1 MELQVVQSLALD
13 QVEVVGLKKY
23 IRDIL
28 SNSCVYKH
36 RKKIFFLVH
45 SPEEHVIFH
54 LVGLVLLVAL
64 LAVHDLVDELL
75 VFGYHRVLGIRVV
88 VDGRTFLAY
97 IRF

>member
-23 IRDIL
+23 IYSVTRAYI
-28 SNSCVYKH
+28 NIA
-36 RKKIFFLVH
+36 KKYFFLVH
-45 SPEEHVIFH
+45 SPEEHVVFH

-75 VFGYHRVLGIRVV
+75 VFGYHRVLGVRVV
-88 VDGRTFLAY
+88 VDGRTFLAC

>member
-13 QVEVVGLKKY
+13 QVEVVGLEKY

-36 RKKIFFLVH
+36 LKKILFW
-45 SPEEHVIFH
+45 STH
-54 LVGLVLLVAL
+54 LVGLVLLVVLAAL

-75 VFGYHRVLGIRVV
+75 VFGYHRVLGVQVLI
-88 VDGRTFLAY
+88 DGRTFLACR
-97 IRF
+97 RF